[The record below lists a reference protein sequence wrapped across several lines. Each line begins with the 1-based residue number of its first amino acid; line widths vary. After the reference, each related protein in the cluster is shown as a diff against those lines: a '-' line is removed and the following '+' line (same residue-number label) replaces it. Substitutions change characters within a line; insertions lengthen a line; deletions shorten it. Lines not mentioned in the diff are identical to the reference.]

1 MRWANRLADLRVP
14 TKRSRAQ
21 AGPLA
26 DLVRLRA
33 KAGQVTSKPNKVRV
47 KLAFPVQPVVASAQ

>member
-1 MRWANRLADLRVP
+1 MADLRVP